1 MMRPLFFPAAARI
14 ADGHRRMLRRARSL
28 SALVV
33 LAIFSSCAG
42 DGFRSV
48 QYESVDEASWGAFEP
63 LSFTLGPVP
72 SAGPYD
78 LRLLL
83 RMSSTHPY
91 PFKTLFVEV
100 QQEWGADSVVRI
112 DTVECHFAHTVW
124 ETEGIHLHQYDYAVS
139 SRHCH
144 PADSVRISLR
154 HLMRKEEI
162 PGVSNVGIALQPS
175 AE

>member
-1 MMRPLFFPAAARI
+1 MRPLFCPAAVRI
-14 ADGHRRMLRRARSL
+14 ADGYRRMLRRARSL

-42 DGFRSV
+42 DGCRSV

-83 RMSSTHPY
+83 RMSSAHPY
-91 PFKTLFVEV
+91 PYKSLFVEGR
-100 QQEWGADSVVRI
+100 QQWGTD
-112 DTVECHFAHTVW
+112 
-124 ETEGIHLHQYDYAVS
+124 GINLHQYDYAIS
-139 SRHCH
+139 SRHCR
-144 PADSVRISLR
+144 PADSVRIALR

>member
-1 MMRPLFFPAAARI
+1 MMPYVVSSPAAHIAGGYRRI
-14 ADGHRRMLRRARSL
+14 LRCVRCL
-28 SALVV
+28 SALIVPAA
-33 LAIFSSCAG
+33 LLSCAD
-42 DGFRSV
+42 DGFKDV
-48 QYESVDEASWGAFEP
+48 QYASVDEDSWGAFEP
-63 LSFTLGPVP
+63 LTFTLGPVP
-72 SAGPYD
+72 TAGPYD
-78 LRLLL
+78 IRLLL

-112 DTVECHFAHTVW
+112 DTVECHFAQTVW

-162 PGVSNVGIALQPS
+162 PGISNVGVALQPS
-175 AE
+175 GQ